1 MCVCILASGQ
11 FVGFGML
18 IFSLHLVSYIVHTT
32 MTAWST
38 PTDTV
43 RILYFK
49 VGGVLIA
56 ATEQSGYPHILNQP
70 RLASTSPTAILNVFT
85 NRFTVDLNCTG
96 FSLMSVLTGFTRTLE
111 VTRVH

>member
-1 MCVCILASGQ
+1 MSFSYQGVCVQPGFRTIRRIWYVDFLPPFSLIYCVC
-11 FVGFGML
+11 
-18 IFSLHLVSYIVHTT
+18 VHTT

-56 ATEQSGYPHILNQP
+56 AAEHRSYPHILNQP

-85 NRFTVDLNCTG
+85 NRLTVDLNCTV
-96 FSLMSVLTGFTRTLE
+96 FSLMSV
-111 VTRVH
+111 